1 LATPAYVDGVKGHTP
16 ASTPSQREA
25 EPVIV
30 EQNAAQVEAV
40 TPLKV
45 NKPVTSRLVEVAFV
59 AVNEPN
65 AFSPLH
71 VLEFARSVVE
81 ATVIFAVPSN
91 DTPFMVR
98 AVSSAVAVDAF
109 PTSAP
114 FTVVNHAVV
123 PDNNVVVALLNV
135 FNPVHVFTLARS
147 VDDAAVTVIAVP
159 GTTLVPLIVPKDVVE
174 KTRPL
179 PSVARSALARLLI
192 CKLVVVAFTASVEEA
207 MSCVV
212 GRYKGVVVL

>member
-1 LATPAYVDGVKGHTP
+1 MATPAYVDGVKGHTP

-135 FNPVHVFTLARS
+135 FNPVHVFTLERS
-147 VDDAAVTVIAVP
+147 VDDAAVMVILSPRFNV
-159 GTTLVPLIVPKDVVE
+159 VPLIVPNEPVILSAPTEVVAM
-174 KTRPL
+174 TRP
-179 PSVARSALARLLI
+179 
-192 CKLVVVAFTASVEEA
+192 F
-207 MSCVV
+207 
-212 GRYKGVVVL
+212 

>member
-1 LATPAYVDGVKGHTP
+1 MATPAYEEGVKGHAAAVP
-16 ASTPSQREA
+16 VASLPSQRSA
-25 EPVIV
+25 EPVMV
-30 EQNAAQVEAV
+30 EQKAAQVEAV

-45 NKPVTSRLVEVAFV
+45 KSPVISRFVLVAFV

-123 PDNNVVVALLNV
+123 PERSVVVAFAKVLS
-135 FNPVHVFTLARS
+135 PVQVFTFANN
-147 VDDAAVTVIAVP
+147 VDDAAVMVILSPRFNV
-159 GTTLVPLIVPKDVVE
+159 VPLIVPNEPVILSAPTEVVAM
-174 KTRPL
+174 TRP
-179 PSVARSALARLLI
+179 
-192 CKLVVVAFTASVEEA
+192 F
-207 MSCVV
+207 
-212 GRYKGVVVL
+212 